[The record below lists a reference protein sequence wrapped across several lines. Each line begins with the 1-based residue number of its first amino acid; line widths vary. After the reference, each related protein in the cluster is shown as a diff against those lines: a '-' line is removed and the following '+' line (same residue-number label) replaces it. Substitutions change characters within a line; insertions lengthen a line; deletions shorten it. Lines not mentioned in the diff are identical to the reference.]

1 MRSVLEEI
9 EEKTEM
15 RTSSTSSAVTGKGK
29 TEQIFLKKCDP
40 PKFEG
45 DEVKYLAFKRKW
57 IANVSFANLLV
68 ESELDRL
75 SDNVP
80 AKAAKILFG

>member
-15 RTSSTSSAVTGKGK
+15 KTSSTSSAVTGKGK

-40 PKFEG
+40 PKFS
-45 DEVKYLAFKRKW
+45 DYILSQ
-57 IANVSFANLLV
+57 NVSNILQH
-68 ESELDRL
+68 L
-75 SDNVP
+75 SKVP
-80 AKAAKILFG
+80 K